1 MDLLQSLLAEYGLW
15 IVLLGT
21 FLEGETIV
29 VLAGFAAHEQLLNPY
44 AVAAMAFAGSFAG
57 DQMWFFLARRYRTH
71 SFITKNTDHPAFRR
85 ALDLLEKYPTLFIL
99 SFRFIYG
106 IRNIS
111 PVAIGLSKITALR
124 FLLLNAVSAAVW
136 AATFT
141 ALGFVFANTAQRMLG
156 EIKKFEHI
164 AVIIVIIMVLIYIVH
179 RVVRRKFL
187 KPQDEPGSDA

>member
-1 MDLLQSLLAEYGLW
+1 MEFLQTLLADYGLW

-29 VLAGFAAHEQLLNPY
+29 VLAGFAAHQGLLNPI

-57 DQMWFFLARRYRTH
+57 DQMWFFLARRYRSH
-71 SFITKNTDHPAFRR
+71 HFITKNTDRPAFRR
-85 ALDLLEKYPTLFIL
+85 AMDLLEKYPTLFIL

-111 PVAIGLSKITALR
+111 PVAIGLSGVSSLR
-124 FLLLNAVSAAVW
+124 FFILNAISAMVW

-141 ALGFVFANTAQRMLG
+141 ALGFVFANTAQHLLG
-156 EIKKFEHI
+156 EIRKIEHV
-164 AVIIVIIMVLIYIVH
+164 AVIVIIIAVLIFIVH
-179 RVVRRKFL
+179 RLVRRKFL
-187 KPQDEPGSDA
+187 RPRDEP